1 MPSSTPWFLRAR
13 LKTRQLL
20 LLTAIGDEG
29 NIYRA
34 AETINISQPAA
45 SKLLKD
51 LEKTLG
57 VTLFERLPRGMR
69 PTAYGETLI
78 RHARIALSSLREAGS
93 QIEALKSGR
102 FGEVRLGTITGPAV
116 SLLPQALAGIARE
129 YPSLR
134 IEITVE
140 SSDVLLE
147 RLSQAKLD
155 IMIGRLLEGHDKTNL
170 AYEPLAKEPI
180 CAIVRPGHALLNIRK
195 VTLKHLAQT
204 PWIVQPPGSILRH
217 RFELMFQ
224 EAGLSIPRQLIE
236 TSSLLFVTRMLQQS
250 DFAAVVPT
258 DVARY
263 YASYGMVTMLPIAL
277 SCTMDAYG
285 LITRKDWLL
294 SPAAQVVLKALKA
307 APDIHDSL

>member
-1 MPSSTPWFLRAR
+1 
-13 LKTRQLL
+13 
-20 LLTAIGDEG
+20 
-29 NIYRA
+29 
-34 AETINISQPAA
+34 
-45 SKLLKD
+45 
-51 LEKTLG
+51 
-57 VTLFERLPRGMR
+57 
-69 PTAYGETLI
+69 
-78 RHARIALSSLREAGS
+78 
-93 QIEALKSGR
+93 
-102 FGEVRLGTITGPAV
+102 
-116 SLLPQALAGIARE
+116 
-129 YPSLR
+129 
-134 IEITVE
+134 
-140 SSDVLLE
+140 
-147 RLSQAKLD
+147 
-155 IMIGRLLEGHDKTNL
+155 
-170 AYEPLAKEPI
+170 
-180 CAIVRPGHALLNIRK
+180 
-195 VTLKHLAQT
+195 LKHLAQT